1 MATALTDKFSRL
13 VKQMSGQAR
22 ITETNVQDMMREV
35 RMALLEADV
44 ALPVVRDFVNR
55 VKDKAMGEEVMG
67 SLKPG
72 QALVGIV
79 NRELAATMGEGVSDI
94 NLNAQPPAVVLMAG
108 LQGAGKTTTTAKLAK
123 HLIEKRKKKVLTVS
137 GDVYRPAAI
146 EQLKTV
152 TKQAGAE
159 WFPSTPD
166 QKPLDIARAAL
177 DYAKRHYFD
186 VLLVDTA
193 GRLAIDEVLME
204 EIKTLHGALSPVETL
219 FVVDAMQGQDAA
231 NTAKAFKDALPLTGI
246 ILTKMDGD
254 SRGGAALSVRQIT
267 GVPIKFAGTSEKID
281 GLEVFDA
288 ERHAGR
294 ILGMGDIVALVE
306 QVSAG
311 VDMEA
316 AKKLAT
322 KVKSGHFDLEDFLA
336 QLQQM
341 KQMGGLSSFM
351 DKLPTQLAAKAS
363 EADLTRA
370 ERDIRRKEGIIH
382 SMTPAERR
390 KPELIKASRKKRI
403 ATGAGVQV
411 QEVNRLLN
419 EFEQMQGMMKKM
431 KGGGLMKMMKRLGG
445 IKGMPGMPGMGGPG
459 GPKLPF

>member
-1 MATALTDKFSRL
+1 MATALTDKFSRI
-13 VKQMSGQAR
+13 VKTMSGQAR
-22 ITETNVQDMMREV
+22 ITDANVQDMMREV

-55 VKDKAMGEEVMG
+55 VKDKAMGEEVLG

-79 NRELAATMGEGVSDI
+79 NRELAATMGEGVADI
-94 NLNAQPPAVVLMAG
+94 NLAAQPPAVILMAG

-166 QKPLDIARAAL
+166 QKPLDIAAAAL
-177 DYAKRHYFD
+177 DYAKKHHFD

-193 GRLAIDEVLME
+193 GRLAIDELLMN
-204 EIKTLHGALSPVETL
+204 EIKGLHAALKPVETL
-219 FVVDAMQGQDAA
+219 FVVDAMQGQDAV
-231 NTAKAFKDALPLTGI
+231 NTAKAFREALPLTGI
-246 ILTKMDGD
+246 VLTKMDGD

-267 GVPIKFAGTSEKID
+267 GVPIKFAGVSEKID
-281 GLEVFDA
+281 GLERFDA

-311 VDMEA
+311 VDVEA
-316 AKKLAT
+316 AKKLAG

-341 KQMGGLSSFM
+341 KQMGGLSSLM
-351 DKLPTQLAAKAS
+351 DKLPAQLAGKATD
-363 EADLTRA
+363 ADLTRA
-370 ERDIRRKEGIIH
+370 ERDVRRKEGIIH
-382 SMTPAERR
+382 SMTPLERR
-390 KPELIKASRKKRI
+390 KPELIKANRKKRI
-403 ATGAGVQV
+403 AAGAGVQV

-445 IKGMPGMPGMGGPG
+445 MKGMPPGMGGMG
-459 GPKLPF
+459 GGKLPF